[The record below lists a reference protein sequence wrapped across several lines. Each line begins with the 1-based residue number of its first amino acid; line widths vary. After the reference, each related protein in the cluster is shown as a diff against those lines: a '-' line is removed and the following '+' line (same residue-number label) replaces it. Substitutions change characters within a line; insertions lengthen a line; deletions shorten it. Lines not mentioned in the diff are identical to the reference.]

1 MVTAMVLM
9 TVARG
14 KVQEIGGTL
23 ADTPGVTEVFSIAGR
38 YDLVVMI
45 RVKTNEELADLVT
58 GTIASLEHVTSTETL
73 MAFKVFSRH
82 DLEAMFSIGI

>member
-1 MVTAMVLM
+1 MVTALVLM

-14 KVQEIGGTL
+14 RVQEIGSQL
-23 ADTPGVTEVFSIAGR
+23 AETDGVTEVFSIAGR

-45 RVKTNEELADLVT
+45 RVRTNEELAELVT
-58 GTIASLEHVTSTETL
+58 GTIARLEDVTSTETL
-73 MAFKVFSRH
+73 MAFKVYSRH

>member
-14 KVQEIGGTL
+14 KVQQIGSIL

-38 YDLVVMI
+38 YDLVVLI
-45 RVKTNEELADLVT
+45 RVKTNEELAELVT
-58 GTIASLEHVTSTETL
+58 GKIASLEDITSTETL
-73 MAFKVFSRH
+73 MAFKVYSRH

>member
-1 MVTAMVLM
+1 MVLM

-14 KVQEIGGTL
+14 KVQQIGSAL
-23 ADTPGVTEVFSIAGR
+23 ADTDGVTEVFSIAGR

-45 RVKTNEELADLVT
+45 RVKSNDELADLVT
-58 GTIASLEHVTSTETL
+58 GTIANLEYVTSTETL

>member
-14 KVQEIGGTL
+14 KVQQIGGAL
-23 ADTPGVTEVFSIAGR
+23 ADTDGVTEVFSIAGR
-38 YDLVVMI
+38 YDLVVLI
-45 RVKTNEELADLVT
+45 RVKSNEELAELVT
-58 GTIASLEHVTSTETL
+58 GKIANLEDVTSTETL

-82 DLEAMFSIGI
+82 DLEAMFSIGT